1 MSVLPLPRTST
12 SDQEVFAE
20 PAEPLIDI
28 AMPLAPGVVAEHE
41 ALSSTRATVP
51 PQPSRS
57 TIDSTRVLA
66 PAPRPM
72 LVASPL
78 DLRRPRHYP
87 PRLWFLESSR
97 MERELHRL

>member
-1 MSVLPLPRTST
+1 MSVLAAPRTST
-12 SDQEVFAE
+12 SDEEVVAE
-20 PAEPLIDI
+20 PVEPLIDI
-28 AMPLAPGVVAEHE
+28 SMPPAPGVIAEHE

-57 TIDSTRVLA
+57 AIDSTPVLA

-78 DLRRPRHYP
+78 DLRLPRHYP
-87 PRLWFLESSR
+87 PRLWFLDNSR